1 MSTPTPSSAPLFCR
15 RNAEGHIVALHQR
28 HTLSEQEQLSGGWT
42 PVLPGDA
49 EVDAFMREVSAQVNP
64 LSLTDA
70 SLARV
75 LEDLIDVLINRS
87 VIQFTDLPEAAR
99 AKLFQRRQT
108 RADLTHRLDLLP
120 DDGEHGLL

>member
-1 MSTPTPSSAPLFCR
+1 MTHAAPPSPPLWCR
-15 RNAEGHIVALHQR
+15 RNAAGHIVALNRQA
-28 HTLSEQEQLSGGWT
+28 LSAQEQQAGGWES
-42 PVLPGDA
+42 VQPGDV
-49 EVDAFMREVSAQVNP
+49 EVDAFAREVSSQINP
-64 LSLTDA
+64 LSQTDA

-120 DDGEHGLL
+120 DEGDHGFL

>member
-1 MSTPTPSSAPLFCR
+1 MTTTAPSSLPLFCR
-15 RNAEGHIVALHQR
+15 RNAEGHIVALH
-28 HTLSEQEQLSGGWT
+28 HSHALSEQEQQSGGWET
-42 PVLPGDA
+42 VMPGDA
-49 EVDAFMREVSAQVNP
+49 EVDAFMREVSGQVNP
-64 LSLTDA
+64 LSQTDA

-120 DDGEHGLL
+120 DEGEHGFL